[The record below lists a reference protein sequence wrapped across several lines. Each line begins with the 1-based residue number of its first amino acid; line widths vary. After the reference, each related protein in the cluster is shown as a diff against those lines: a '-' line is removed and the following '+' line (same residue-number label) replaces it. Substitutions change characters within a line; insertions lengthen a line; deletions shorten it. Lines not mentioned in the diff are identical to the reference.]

1 MTHGR
6 CWNQDLRWQGRP
18 YSGSLQPVA
27 KLPKHTI
34 GLGVVG
40 GGLNVRNVA
49 EAAQSGKA
57 GSAVCTLY
65 AYTP

>member
-1 MTHGR
+1 MGGVGTRICG
-6 CWNQDLRWQGRP
+6 GKAGP
-18 YSGSLQPVA
+18 SGSLQPAA
-27 KLPKHTI
+27 KLPKHII

-57 GSAVCTLY
+57 ARTAE
-65 AYTP
+65 AYWGL